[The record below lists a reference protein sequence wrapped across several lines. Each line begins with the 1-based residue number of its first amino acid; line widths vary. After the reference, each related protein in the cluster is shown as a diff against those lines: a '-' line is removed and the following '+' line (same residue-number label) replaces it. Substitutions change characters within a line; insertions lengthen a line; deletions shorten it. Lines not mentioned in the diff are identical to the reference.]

1 MSGHEPAEPPAP
13 AVQPPTA
20 TVDRAVLVV
29 DLVESVRLMLG
40 NEASVIARWRCFSDQ
55 VRHQLLPPGGGGRV
69 VKSLGDGL
77 LLDFTEARTAAHVAL
92 QLHAQIEHVNE
103 GCSAETRMALRVGAN
118 FAPLV
123 VDDFDVY
130 GVGVNLAARL
140 AALAEPGQTVAAEA
154 FCDQLSLGV
163 DAEAD
168 DLGEHYLKHIE
179 TPVRAY
185 LLRACGQAA
194 GPAWQWAGAAAE
206 PAAMPTLA
214 VLPFATRG
222 GNAEWQLAGEM
233 LAEDLTA
240 ALSRSS
246 AWRVTSRLSS
256 AQFARRSHPVADVA
270 QRLGVRYVVSGTVT
284 MLGAAVRVY
293 AELFDTRDGQL
304 LWAQTLAGSA
314 AELVA
319 GGGDLLPQLLQAVG
333 RALITRELALTLGR
347 PLSALHERS
356 LLLQAVTSMHRM
368 SRAESTRAMAALE
381 HVVARHPRHAS
392 GYAWQAKW
400 HLIQLAQAWS
410 GNPAADA
417 ARWHAATHKALER
430 DPSNAL
436 SLALEGYAC
445 AFVERDLDTAQL
457 RLQQAQQCDPN
468 EALAW
473 LFQSAVHAHL
483 GDGAAALVAMSRA
496 DAMSPLDPM
505 RYFFDAF
512 AAIAAMAA
520 EDYELAC
527 RLSRRSVKLN
537 AQHLA
542 SWVGLAIAAAHAG
555 HVEEARAA
563 GQRVLALRPEASV
576 ARFAARHPA
585 RSAQRVQRDADALR
599 VAGIPD

>member
-1 MSGHEPAEPPAP
+1 MSGHESAEPPAP
-13 AVQPPTA
+13 DSPPAAA
-20 TVDRAVLVV
+20 TVHRAVLVV
-29 DLVESVRLMLG
+29 DLVESVRLMIG
-40 NEASVIARWRCFSDQ
+40 NEASVIGRWRSFSEH
-55 VRHQLLPPGGGGRV
+55 VRHHLLPPGGGGRV

-77 LLDFTEARTAAHVAL
+77 LLDFTEARAAAEVAH
-92 QLHAQIEHVNE
+92 QLHTQIERVNE

-118 FAPLV
+118 FGPLV
-123 VDDFDVY
+123 VDEFDVY

-140 AALAEPGQTVAAEA
+140 AALAAPGQTVAAEA
-154 FCDQLSLGV
+154 FCDQLALGV

-179 TPVRAY
+179 APVRAF
-185 LLRACGQAA
+185 LLRRCGQAA

-222 GNAEWQLAGEM
+222 GGAAWQAAGEM

-240 ALSRSS
+240 ALSRSP

-256 AQFARRSHPVADVA
+256 AQFAGRSQPAAEVAL
-270 QRLGVRYVVSGTVT
+270 RLGVRYVVSGTVT
-284 MLGAAVRVY
+284 LLGAAVRVY
-293 AELFDTRDGQL
+293 AEVCDTRDGQL
-304 LWAQTLAGSA
+304 LWAQTLGGSA
-314 AELVA
+314 ADLVA
-319 GGGDLLPQLLQAVG
+319 GGGDLLPQVLQAVG
-333 RALITRELALTLGR
+333 RALVDRELALTLGR

-356 LLLQAVTSMHRM
+356 LLLQAVTRMHRM
-368 SRAESTRAMAALE
+368 SRAESEHAMAALE

-445 AFVERDLDTAQL
+445 AFVERDLDAAQTHL
-457 RLQQAQQCDPN
+457 LQAQQCDPN

-483 GDGAAALVAMSRA
+483 GEGAAALAAMARA

-512 AAIAAMAA
+512 GAVAAIAA

-527 RLSRRSVKLN
+527 RLGRRSVKLN
-537 AQHLA
+537 AQHLS
-542 SWVGLAIAAAHAG
+542 SWVALAIAAAHAG
-555 HVEEARAA
+555 HVDEARAA
-563 GQRVLALRPEASV
+563 GRRILVLRPQASV
-576 ARFAARHPA
+576 ARFAAQHPA
-585 RSAQRVQRDADALR
+585 RSEQRIRMDADALR
-599 VAGIPD
+599 VAGVPD

>member
-1 MSGHEPAEPPAP
+1 MSGHESAEPPAP
-13 AVQPPTA
+13 ASVPA
-20 TVDRAVLVV
+20 ASTVYRAVLVV

-40 NEASVIARWRCFSDQ
+40 DEASVIARWRRFSEQ
-55 VRHQLLPPGGGGRV
+55 VRHQLLPSGCGGRV

-77 LLDFTEARTAAHVAL
+77 LMDFTDARSAAGVAL
-92 QLHAQIEHVNE
+92 QLHEQIECVNE
-103 GCSAETRMALRVGAN
+103 GCSAATRMALRVGAN

-140 AALAEPGQTVAAEA
+140 ATLAEPGQTVAAEA
-154 FCDQLSLGV
+154 FCAELALGV

-179 TPVRAY
+179 APVRAFS
-185 LLRACGQAA
+185 LRRCGPVT
-194 GPAWQWAGAAAE
+194 GTPWQWAGTAAE
-206 PAAMPTLA
+206 PAALPTLA

-222 GNAEWQLAGEM
+222 GGPEWRAAGEM

-256 AQFARRSHPVADVA
+256 ASFTGRSQPLADVA

-293 AELFDTRDGQL
+293 AEVCDTRDGQL
-304 LWAQTLAGSA
+304 LWARTLGGSA
-314 AELVA
+314 ADLVA
-319 GGGDLLPQLLQAVG
+319 GDGDLLPQMLQAVG
-333 RALITRELALTLGR
+333 RALIDREIALTHGR

-356 LLLQAVTSMHRM
+356 LLLQAVTGMHRM

-410 GNPAADA
+410 DDPAADA
-417 ARWHAATHKALER
+417 ARWHVATHKALER

-445 AFVERDLDTAQL
+445 AFVERDLDSAQEHL
-457 RLQQAQQCDPN
+457 LQAQQSDPN

-483 GDGAAALVAMSRA
+483 GDGAAALAAMARA

-512 AAIAAMAA
+512 GAIAALAA
-520 EDYELAC
+520 EDYALAC
-527 RLSRRSVKLN
+527 RLGRKSVKLN
-537 AQHLA
+537 AQHLP

-555 HVEEARAA
+555 LLDEARSA
-563 GQRVLALRPEASV
+563 GRHILALRPQASV
-576 ARFAARHPA
+576 ARFSAHHPA
-585 RSAQRVQRDADALR
+585 RSAQRVHKDADALR
-599 VAGIPD
+599 AAGIPE